1 MKQQVNRLV
10 SDADLIIYD
19 KKSKKIKE
27 YKNEEDADDEAEE
40 DEGELLDFDVMME
53 IIDSEKRAIKNLL
66 MTSQIKRRN
75 MAEVILKARK
85 RMSIM
90 DDFSDILSDELVLNF
105 QLLNSTQFLKVMGK
119 CLTLWDWLKE
129 YIERANYHTTNNL
142 TVGYF
147 IWTNYGY

>member
-10 SDADLIIYD
+10 SNADLIIYD

-27 YKNEEDADDEAEE
+27 YKNEEDADEESEE

-90 DDFSDILSDELVLNF
+90 NDFSDILSDELVLNF
-105 QLLNSTQFLKVMGK
+105 QLLNSTQFRQVMGK
-119 CLTLWDWLKE
+119 CLTL
-129 YIERANYHTTNNL
+129 
-142 TVGYF
+142 
-147 IWTNYGY
+147 

>member
-10 SDADLIIYD
+10 SNADLIIYD

-27 YKNEEDADDEAEE
+27 YKNEQDADGESEE
-40 DEGELLDFDVMME
+40 DEGELLDFDVMTK
-53 IIDSEKRAIKNLL
+53 IIDSEKQAIKNLL

-90 DDFSDILSDELVLNF
+90 NDFSGIIPD
-105 QLLNSTQFLKVMGK
+105 
-119 CLTLWDWLKE
+119 
-129 YIERANYHTTNNL
+129 
-142 TVGYF
+142 
-147 IWTNYGY
+147 